1 MQLATYIPYTEGMTE
16 AENDLRIR
24 QNEVAHL
31 DSTLQKH
38 YDTLDA
44 LQEAVERM
52 MRVIE
57 TTERQ
62 LAMAQGFLVG

>member
-31 DSTLQKH
+31 DGLLQKH

-44 LQEAVERM
+44 LQEAMERVQ
-52 MRVIE
+52 RNIE
-57 TTERQ
+57 AAERQ